1 MTPLLTFDKVKHRS
15 AKALSLSHRWLINWN
30 IGPHW
35 PICTKCLLLHL
46 TKLLPGFSPAQRP
59 LEGCLILNL
68 RKYWKLKQASGYET
82 SNHLSLAY
90 QILLRIRWW
99 WGNTVWS
106 YNLLTLFPQAH
117 FPFYLITS
125 WQTEAEKMETVKDF
139 TFLIFLGSKITA
151 NGDCSHEI
159 KRWLLLGRKA
169 MTNLDTLLKSRGI
182 TWLTNIRIVKAMVF
196 PVVMYGC
203 ELCEP

>member
-15 AKALSLSHRWLINWN
+15 AKTLSLSHRWLINWN

-35 PICTKCLLLHL
+35 QICTKCLLLHL

-68 RKYWKLKQASGYET
+68 RKYWKLKQALEYET

-99 WGNTVWS
+99 WRNTVWS

-139 TFLIFLGSKITA
+139 TFFIFLGSKITVD
-151 NGDCSHEI
+151 GDCSHEI

-169 MTNLDTLLKSRGI
+169 MTNLDT
-182 TWLTNIRIVKAMVF
+182 
-196 PVVMYGC
+196 
-203 ELCEP
+203 